1 MRIALMLLILGVM
14 VTGCYQVGS
23 NGDDDLRGVPVTNN
37 PNIIP
42 ESGLGPMNSMPY

>member
-14 VTGCYQVGS
+14 VTGSYQVGS